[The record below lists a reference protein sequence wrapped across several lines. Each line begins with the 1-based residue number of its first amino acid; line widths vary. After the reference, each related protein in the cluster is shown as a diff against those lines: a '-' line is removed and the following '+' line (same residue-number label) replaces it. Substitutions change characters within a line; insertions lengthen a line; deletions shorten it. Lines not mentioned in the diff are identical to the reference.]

1 MIRILFL
8 LIAGL
13 LAGASAKAQQRIV
26 TAGSAAS
33 EIVCELGYCDRILA
47 TDRTS
52 QYPKTLTNRPSI
64 GYRNNINAE
73 GILAQNPDLIIL
85 EQGYV
90 KAEVVQRLQASG
102 RATLLLPQKRTFAN
116 TQDNIRQI
124 ARALDRSQAGE
135 ALIRRMEEEQ
145 KALRDLVQTSE
156 RRPKVLCVYARGQ
169 GNLQVGG
176 GNSAFS
182 GILQLAGCR
191 NAAPGIQGF
200 KPLNAE
206 ALILADPDYI
216 LFFDS
221 GLRSIGGVEGALD
234 ITGVRQTSAGREGDI
249 IAMNGLLLT
258 NWGPRI
264 FQGARELFDL
274 THPNAQP

>member
-1 MIRILFL
+1 MIRTLFL
-8 LIAGL
+8 LIASL
-13 LAGASAKAQQRIV
+13 LAVASAQAQQRIV

-33 EIVCELGYCDRILA
+33 EIVCDLGFCDRIVA

-52 QYPKTLTNRPSI
+52 QYPESLTNRPSI

-73 GILAQNPDLIIL
+73 GILAQNPDLVIL

-102 RATLLLPQKRTFAN
+102 RATLLLQQKRTFAN

-135 ALIRRMEEEQ
+135 ALIRRMQEEQ

-176 GNSAFS
+176 SNSAFS
-182 GILQLAGCR
+182 GILELAGCR
-191 NAAPGIQGF
+191 NAVPDIQGF

-221 GLRSIGGVEGALD
+221 GLQSIGGVEGALD
-234 ITGVRQTSAGREGDI
+234 ITGVRQTTAGRKEHI

-264 FQGARELFDL
+264 FRGAGELFRL
-274 THPNAQP
+274 THPKAQP